1 MKKLLLL
8 LVIFCAY
15 KLWGHF
21 DESASIQRLGGSH
34 DEVIMYSLT
43 TCGYCKLKARELDE
57 AGISYQEYFIDK
69 DGKRRDELTA
79 KLQQAGFAP
88 RSWGTPILDVK
99 GVMLPNNPSLKKI
112 REYL

>member
-1 MKKLLLL
+1 MKKLILLL
-8 LVIFCAY
+8 AIFGAY

-21 DESASIQRLGGSH
+21 DENASVQRLAVSH
-34 DEVIMYSLT
+34 DKIIMYSLT

-69 DGKRRDELTA
+69 DSGRRDELTA

>member
-1 MKKLLLL
+1 MKKLILL
-8 LVIFCAY
+8 LVIFGAY

-21 DESASIQRLGGSH
+21 HEKDPIQRLAVVH

-43 TCGYCKLKARELDE
+43 TCGYCKLKARELDD

-79 KLQQAGFAP
+79 KLQHAGFAP
-88 RSWGTPILDVK
+88 RNWGTPILDVK

-112 REYL
+112 QGSL